1 MNSIR
6 FGFIAVVLGAIITLA
21 GVFGLF
27 FTVDEGERG
36 IVLRGGKIVS
46 IEDAG
51 WHLKIPGLD
60 SVTPVSV
67 RTHNRLFE
75 NETFYSMD
83 QQSATAT
90 LSVTYSVNP
99 AAVDK
104 VYAQFG
110 TLDALTDRLILPRVK
125 KNFKEVM
132 GRFNAATAIQ
142 ERDRMGVEVSK
153 AITIDSPLLTI
164 HSVQVENIDFS
175 DKYEEA
181 IEARMLAEVGI
192 ATQTQNLEKEKKLA
206 EIETTKRQAVAD
218 GNFSVAKA
226 QADGVRELGQAEAAA
241 LEAKA
246 KALRDNPELISLI
259 KAERWQGVLPTH
271 VLPNDTV
278 PFIDVAK

>member
-6 FGFIAVVLGAIITLA
+6 FGFIAIALGGIAALAIA
-21 GVFGLF
+21 FGLTF
-27 FTVDEGERG
+27 SVDEGERG
-36 IVLRGGKIVS
+36 IVLRGGKIVA

-51 WHLKIPGLD
+51 WHLKMPVLD

-67 RTHNRLFE
+67 RTNNRLFE
-75 NETFYSMD
+75 NEPFYSQD
-83 QQSATAT
+83 QQSASAT

-99 AAVDK
+99 TAVAQ
-104 VYAQFG
+104 VYSQFG
-110 TLDALTDRLILPRVK
+110 TLEALTDRLILPRVK
-125 KNFKEVM
+125 KEFKEVM

-153 AITIDSPLLTI
+153 AITIDSPLITI

-192 ATQTQNLEKEKKLA
+192 ATENQNLEKEKKLA
-206 EIETTKRQAVAD
+206 EIVTTQRKAVAD

-259 KAERWQGVLPTH
+259 KAERWQGTLPTH
-271 VLPNDTV
+271 VLPNGTI
-278 PFIDVAK
+278 PFLDVAK